1 MSLSDALNT
10 RDALAKALYSQL
22 FTWLVHKINR
32 IINPTVQQHQSVA
45 LLDIFG
51 FEVRKLLPE
60 DDMQI
65 ICEFSKVYK
74 YPQMIQI
81 YFAFCHFCRTN

>member
-45 LLDIFG
+45 VLDIFG
-51 FEVRKLLPE
+51 FEVCKLLPE
-60 DDMQI
+60 NDMDMM
-65 ICEFSKVYK
+65 CEKRS
-74 YPQMIQI
+74 
-81 YFAFCHFCRTN
+81 TNDTVLYCILSFLSH